1 MTSASARSRC
11 YASWRRARA
20 TGRLLTLCTL
30 ASKRWPPMSVT
41 FSPRLARP
49 IARRQ
54 RRMPYATACW
64 QSEECAFSLRQRLNN
79 RRSTHA
85 MTVCKGIVKNN
96 LVLLEEGVHLP
107 DGVEVEVRLLERPL
121 VRHEAFARVLA
132 NRITRYVGMDAI
144 IEEDKQERE

>member
-1 MTSASARSRC
+1 
-11 YASWRRARA
+11 
-20 TGRLLTLCTL
+20 
-30 ASKRWPPMSVT
+30 
-41 FSPRLARP
+41 
-49 IARRQ
+49 
-54 RRMPYATACW
+54 
-64 QSEECAFSLRQRLNN
+64 
-79 RRSTHA
+79 

-144 IEEDKQERE
+144 IEEDKQEREEHPDTWLES